1 GVVDRRQ
8 ILDAVLDALEEGLRH
23 LVDVVGEVADAAVP
37 ARRGA
42 LAELVLRNL
51 LRVTLR
57 HGKHVQ
63 PLLHQHFGRQARVA
77 ELDADEIRDV
87 FERLREY
94 VLLAARD
101 DRNAAHAHLGQLGH
115 RLRAHADVDRLEVD
129 ADAGQVFLDLD
140 AARAALPPVDA
151 QVVHHITT
159 TPRTPCS
166 AASFFTRPDLRR
178 SATNSPR

>member
-1 GVVDRRQ
+1 
-8 ILDAVLDALEEGLRH
+8 

-37 ARRGA
+37 ARRGT
-42 LAELVLRNL
+42 LAELVLRHL

-57 HGKHVQ
+57 DRKHVQ
-63 PLLHQHFGRQARVA
+63 PLLHQHLGRQTRVA
-77 ELDADEIRDV
+77 ELDADKIRDV
-87 FERLREY
+87 LERLRED

-101 DRNAAHAHLGQLGH
+101 DRDAAHAHLGELGH
-115 RLRAHADVDRLEVD
+115 RLRTHADVDRLEID

-151 QVVHHITT
+151 KIFHGYFTT

-166 AASFFTRPDLRR
+166 AAIFFTRPDC
-178 SATNSPR
+178 

>member
-1 GVVDRRQ
+1 
-8 ILDAVLDALEEGLRH
+8 
-23 LVDVVGEVADAAVP
+23 VADAAVP

-101 DRNAAHAHLGQLGH
+101 DRNAAHAHLGELGH
-115 RLRAHADVDRLEVD
+115 RLRPHADVDRFEVH
-129 ADAGQVFLDLD
+129 ADAGQVLLDLD

-151 QVVHHITT
+151 KIFHGYFTT

-166 AASFFTRPDLRR
+166 AAIFFTSPDLCR
-178 SATNSPR
+178 SATNSLR